1 MVNGRPVY
9 ASPSSS
15 SETSS
20 SLAAYPLQ
28 GTVDAVEYSECSSG
42 GFQLLPALLL
52 QVVFLGVHRLH
63 DLLQCWW
70 SARMAIHQPG
80 CVLTLLTETV
90 AVAVGFDPTTVQSK
104 AKEPGWF
111 RITASLVRVG
121 AS

>member
-1 MVNGRPVY
+1 MDVLERREC
-9 ASPSSS
+9 PSR
-15 SETSS
+15 
-20 SLAAYPLQ
+20 
-28 GTVDAVEYSECSSG
+28 
-42 GFQLLPALLL
+42 GFRLRPALLL
-52 QVVFLGVHRLH
+52 QALFLGVHRLQ
-63 DLLQCWW
+63 DLLQWG

-104 AKEPGWF
+104 AKETGWF